1 MTSGYDTEV
10 SPDSSA
16 PERRV
21 HPTVDR
27 LAAYS
32 WRLLVVA
39 AAGWAVLR
47 LLDALRLVVF
57 PVIVALFLTVA
68 LSVPAR
74 ALRRRGLPPLAAAWA
89 VFLGFLAAVAGV
101 VALVVPA
108 LADEFSQVP
117 PTIADAFGRIET
129 WLVEDSPVPVDQ
141 ARLDQLQSQL
151 GETLRSSVSS
161 PGGFVLQGAVLFA
174 EVVAGL
180 LLALVLTFFFV
191 KDGERFQRAALGAFP
206 EERRELVGRLAGR
219 AWETLAGYL
228 RGAAALGAVEATIM
242 GITLVAVSGGL
253 ILPVVVLTFVA
264 AFVPFVGAAAAGIVA
279 VLVTMVTAGFV
290 PALIVAGVA
299 LVVQQ
304 LDNDLLAP
312 VVYGKALDL
321 HPVVV
326 LLAVAGGASVAG
338 FVGAFLAV
346 PVTATVV
353 NVTAEAREATAEKR
367 GSHPSE
373 RS

>member
-10 SPDSSA
+10 STDDRA

-68 LSVPAR
+68 LAVPAR

-108 LADEFSQVP
+108 LADEFSQIP

-151 GETLRSSVSS
+151 GETLRNSVSS

-353 NVTAEAREATAEKR
+353 NVTAEAREATAEQR